1 MRRPLIISILLGIV
15 LVPSACAAPAGA
27 TELPQEPIPETLT
40 ASVSAYTSDPAET
53 DDDPTTTASGT
64 TVHDGTAACPSR
76 YSFGTTIEVNGKR
89 YTCEDRM
96 HARYR
101 NGNYF
106 DLWMPEK
113 AQAIEW
119 GRRNVTVTI
128 IYEREPSN
136 ASGPTDEGS

>member
-1 MRRPLIISILLGIV
+1 MKRPLIISILLGIV
-15 LVPSACAAPAGA
+15 LVPSACAAPVEA
-27 TELPQEPIPETLT
+27 TTLPDPIPETLT
-40 ASVSAYTSDPAET
+40 ASVSAYTSDPGET

-64 TVHDGTAACPSR
+64 TVHQGTAACPSR
-76 YSFGTTIEVNGKR
+76 YSFGTTIEVDGKR

-101 NGNYF
+101 AGNYF

-113 AQAIEW
+113 GQAREW

-128 IYEREPSN
+128 TYVPEQSN
-136 ASGPTDEGS
+136 ALRQPDPGS